1 MHKLAGKN
9 LNFNSSTLN
18 NTYTDNKVFQQCTEL
33 TDVDIF
39 LIVGDPILQLIRV
52 EVRLHIGDLNVR
64 LQYHKTFISKEKY
77 SSNITK
83 C

>member
-9 LNFNSSTLN
+9 LNLTISTLN
-18 NTYTDNKVFQQCTEL
+18 NTYTDNKVFQHHIEL

-64 LQYHKTFISKEKY
+64 LQYNTI
-77 SSNITK
+77 
-83 C
+83 CL

>member
-9 LNFNSSTLN
+9 LNLTISSLN
-18 NTYTDNKVFQQCTEL
+18 NTYTDNKVFQHHNEL

-52 EVRLHIGDLNVR
+52 KVRLHIGDLNVR
-64 LQYHKTFISKEKY
+64 LQYNTI
-77 SSNITK
+77 
-83 C
+83 CL